1 MNVNTMNTNTNN
13 LTKPEHTILLA
24 EDDPND
30 VFLFRRALQEANFNT
45 RLWVACDGQEAID
58 YLDMERRGAFTQITG
73 NSGPSLMLLD
83 LGIPYKD
90 GFEVLKWIRQQP
102 ELKRLVVVVFSSI
115 EKIEDINRAYDLG
128 ANSYLVKPGS
138 FTALVDLVKSLH
150 KYWLGSNRLA
160 EPGSLPVEMMTL
172 SERELVVPVHFV

>member
-1 MNVNTMNTNTNN
+1 
-13 LTKPEHTILLA
+13 
-24 EDDPND
+24 
-30 VFLFRRALQEANFNT
+30 
-45 RLWVACDGQEAID
+45 
-58 YLDMERRGAFTQITG
+58 
-73 NSGPSLMLLD
+73 MLLD

-102 ELKRLVVVVFSSI
+102 ELKRLVVIVLSSV

-138 FTALVDLVKSLH
+138 FSGLVDLVKSLH

-160 EPGSLPVEMMTL
+160 EPRSLPVETAAV
-172 SERELVVPVHFV
+172 SDSDSVVPVHFV